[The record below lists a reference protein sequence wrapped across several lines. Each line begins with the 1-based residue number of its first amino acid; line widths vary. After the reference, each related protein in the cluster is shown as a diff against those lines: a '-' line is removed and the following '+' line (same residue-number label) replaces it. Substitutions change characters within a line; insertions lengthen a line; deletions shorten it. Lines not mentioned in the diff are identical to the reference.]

1 MIFNNEQIQ
10 EILSLVDFR
19 FADLVWK
26 IFGPSHLTSQD
37 KENLKKHGIDP
48 GSLVKKIPPYWA
60 NWMFGLLSGKLS
72 DYQTKQISYKD
83 LLDYLARRQYE
94 TPSKREIEE
103 YEMACNR
110 TYGYLKGLGDKMK
123 KDISSYISDSE
134 LRMRMEQERTIKE
147 GVKRGIVERDTT
159 KLIAAKI
166 SNQLNDWSRDWNRIV
181 ETEYQGVFNMGR
193 VQSYMREG
201 DGPNTL
207 IYFDVYPA
215 ACFPTNDT
223 EFLTDE
229 GFKLLKDIRGDEK
242 VASFNIETN
251 TLEYTEIESKI
262 QYWYEGEMN
271 EYKHHSLD
279 MICTPNHKQLIGID
293 YHPKEGVY
301 TKNQLIDSSEVPSL
315 TKRAYMY
322 YTVDNWTGSE
332 SEEIEIAG
340 KIFNTNSFVRM
351 MGWYLSEGSLILRK
365 KDKNGHYNSTQ
376 LCISQSKNKNFS
388 EIEDCLSKTFQ
399 TNVYY
404 SAYKEFGGRFTI
416 LLDKSY
422 DSFVQWLK
430 SLGDRAYTKTI
441 PKEIK
446 LLSKKYLFEFL
457 LSYWK
462 GDGFGGGETFM
473 DGNRHIVTSS
483 KQMADDLSEIILKC
497 GYRPSL
503 KIVDKRGVTTFSKKR
518 NRSFTTR
525 RLIYKVSIL
534 VGKHF
539 NSIHKHFSVIDNWK
553 GEVGC
558 LQLKKNST
566 LYIRRNGQSIWS
578 GNCRHC
584 IRLYLTAGI
593 GSEPKLFTAE
603 ELIGNGTNIGR
614 RVADWKP
621 TIITAVHPFCYDDKV
636 EVLTNKGWKFFK
648 DLDKTELFLSINPE
662 TGEGEYVPAVAWI
675 NQYYEGD
682 MVYRKSKCFD
692 LANTPNHVHVGRK
705 HGQKHISLVNESDIK
720 DNFSFLSH
728 IPSWKG
734 IDTPFIVIDNK
745 KYDTNLFCEF
755 LGYYLS
761 EGSFTEWG
769 DKNRTIP
776 RRRVNIS
783 QKKSE
788 AKEKIIK
795 CCRAL
800 FKNVIVTKERIE
812 FNLNKENDKDLIHI
826 IRSFGHAHE
835 KYVPDFIK
843 ELSPKYIKIFLDAF
857 LLGDGTVHR
866 GVLYDGY
873 QCKPQ
878 RIYSTSSVKLKDDLG
893 ELLLKVGKCPSFKNR
908 GKSIYHC
915 KKQKKDYLARYDQW
929 NVAELNSKY
938 RYGKVM
944 KKEIKPYK
952 GFIYD
957 VELEKNHTLVV
968 RRNDNVCVSGNCRCL
983 ARRYMKGD
991 VWDKETRSFKQP
1003 IDYKRKTAPG
1013 AKVKIIVGDKVFYT

>member
-201 DGPNTL
+201 DGSNTL

-215 ACFPTNDT
+215 A
-223 EFLTDE
+223 
-229 GFKLLKDIRGDEK
+229 
-242 VASFNIETN
+242 
-251 TLEYTEIESKI
+251 
-262 QYWYEGEMN
+262 
-271 EYKHHSLD
+271 
-279 MICTPNHKQLIGID
+279 
-293 YHPKEGVY
+293 
-301 TKNQLIDSSEVPSL
+301 
-315 TKRAYMY
+315 
-322 YTVDNWTGSE
+322 
-332 SEEIEIAG
+332 
-340 KIFNTNSFVRM
+340 
-351 MGWYLSEGSLILRK
+351 
-365 KDKNGHYNSTQ
+365 
-376 LCISQSKNKNFS
+376 
-388 EIEDCLSKTFQ
+388 
-399 TNVYY
+399 
-404 SAYKEFGGRFTI
+404 
-416 LLDKSY
+416 
-422 DSFVQWLK
+422 
-430 SLGDRAYTKTI
+430 
-441 PKEIK
+441 
-446 LLSKKYLFEFL
+446 
-457 LSYWK
+457 
-462 GDGFGGGETFM
+462 
-473 DGNRHIVTSS
+473 
-483 KQMADDLSEIILKC
+483 
-497 GYRPSL
+497 
-503 KIVDKRGVTTFSKKR
+503 
-518 NRSFTTR
+518 
-525 RLIYKVSIL
+525 
-534 VGKHF
+534 
-539 NSIHKHFSVIDNWK
+539 
-553 GEVGC
+553 
-558 LQLKKNST
+558 
-566 LYIRRNGQSIWS
+566 
-578 GNCRHC
+578 CRHC

-938 RYGKVM
+938 RYEKVM

-1013 AKVKIIVGDKVFYT
+1013 TKVKIIVGDKVFYT

>member
-215 ACFPTNDT
+215 A
-223 EFLTDE
+223 
-229 GFKLLKDIRGDEK
+229 
-242 VASFNIETN
+242 
-251 TLEYTEIESKI
+251 
-262 QYWYEGEMN
+262 
-271 EYKHHSLD
+271 
-279 MICTPNHKQLIGID
+279 
-293 YHPKEGVY
+293 
-301 TKNQLIDSSEVPSL
+301 
-315 TKRAYMY
+315 
-322 YTVDNWTGSE
+322 
-332 SEEIEIAG
+332 
-340 KIFNTNSFVRM
+340 
-351 MGWYLSEGSLILRK
+351 
-365 KDKNGHYNSTQ
+365 
-376 LCISQSKNKNFS
+376 
-388 EIEDCLSKTFQ
+388 
-399 TNVYY
+399 
-404 SAYKEFGGRFTI
+404 
-416 LLDKSY
+416 
-422 DSFVQWLK
+422 
-430 SLGDRAYTKTI
+430 
-441 PKEIK
+441 
-446 LLSKKYLFEFL
+446 
-457 LSYWK
+457 
-462 GDGFGGGETFM
+462 
-473 DGNRHIVTSS
+473 
-483 KQMADDLSEIILKC
+483 
-497 GYRPSL
+497 
-503 KIVDKRGVTTFSKKR
+503 
-518 NRSFTTR
+518 
-525 RLIYKVSIL
+525 
-534 VGKHF
+534 
-539 NSIHKHFSVIDNWK
+539 
-553 GEVGC
+553 
-558 LQLKKNST
+558 
-566 LYIRRNGQSIWS
+566 
-578 GNCRHC
+578 CRHC

-795 CCRAL
+795 CCGAL

>member
-215 ACFPTNDT
+215 AC
-223 EFLTDE
+223 
-229 GFKLLKDIRGDEK
+229 
-242 VASFNIETN
+242 
-251 TLEYTEIESKI
+251 
-262 QYWYEGEMN
+262 
-271 EYKHHSLD
+271 
-279 MICTPNHKQLIGID
+279 
-293 YHPKEGVY
+293 
-301 TKNQLIDSSEVPSL
+301 
-315 TKRAYMY
+315 
-322 YTVDNWTGSE
+322 
-332 SEEIEIAG
+332 
-340 KIFNTNSFVRM
+340 
-351 MGWYLSEGSLILRK
+351 
-365 KDKNGHYNSTQ
+365 
-376 LCISQSKNKNFS
+376 
-388 EIEDCLSKTFQ
+388 
-399 TNVYY
+399 
-404 SAYKEFGGRFTI
+404 
-416 LLDKSY
+416 
-422 DSFVQWLK
+422 
-430 SLGDRAYTKTI
+430 
-441 PKEIK
+441 
-446 LLSKKYLFEFL
+446 
-457 LSYWK
+457 
-462 GDGFGGGETFM
+462 
-473 DGNRHIVTSS
+473 
-483 KQMADDLSEIILKC
+483 
-497 GYRPSL
+497 
-503 KIVDKRGVTTFSKKR
+503 
-518 NRSFTTR
+518 
-525 RLIYKVSIL
+525 
-534 VGKHF
+534 
-539 NSIHKHFSVIDNWK
+539 
-553 GEVGC
+553 
-558 LQLKKNST
+558 
-566 LYIRRNGQSIWS
+566 
-578 GNCRHC
+578 RHC

-761 EGSFTEWG
+761 EGSFTEWS

-800 FKNVIVTKERIE
+800 FKNVIVTKKRIE

>member
-215 ACFPTNDT
+215 AC
-223 EFLTDE
+223 
-229 GFKLLKDIRGDEK
+229 
-242 VASFNIETN
+242 
-251 TLEYTEIESKI
+251 
-262 QYWYEGEMN
+262 
-271 EYKHHSLD
+271 
-279 MICTPNHKQLIGID
+279 
-293 YHPKEGVY
+293 
-301 TKNQLIDSSEVPSL
+301 
-315 TKRAYMY
+315 
-322 YTVDNWTGSE
+322 
-332 SEEIEIAG
+332 
-340 KIFNTNSFVRM
+340 
-351 MGWYLSEGSLILRK
+351 
-365 KDKNGHYNSTQ
+365 
-376 LCISQSKNKNFS
+376 
-388 EIEDCLSKTFQ
+388 
-399 TNVYY
+399 
-404 SAYKEFGGRFTI
+404 
-416 LLDKSY
+416 
-422 DSFVQWLK
+422 
-430 SLGDRAYTKTI
+430 
-441 PKEIK
+441 
-446 LLSKKYLFEFL
+446 
-457 LSYWK
+457 
-462 GDGFGGGETFM
+462 
-473 DGNRHIVTSS
+473 
-483 KQMADDLSEIILKC
+483 
-497 GYRPSL
+497 
-503 KIVDKRGVTTFSKKR
+503 
-518 NRSFTTR
+518 
-525 RLIYKVSIL
+525 
-534 VGKHF
+534 
-539 NSIHKHFSVIDNWK
+539 
-553 GEVGC
+553 
-558 LQLKKNST
+558 
-566 LYIRRNGQSIWS
+566 
-578 GNCRHC
+578 RHC

-776 RRRVNIS
+776 RKRVNIS

>member
-72 DYQTKQISYKD
+72 DYQAKQISYKD

-215 ACFPTNDT
+215 A
-223 EFLTDE
+223 
-229 GFKLLKDIRGDEK
+229 
-242 VASFNIETN
+242 
-251 TLEYTEIESKI
+251 
-262 QYWYEGEMN
+262 
-271 EYKHHSLD
+271 
-279 MICTPNHKQLIGID
+279 
-293 YHPKEGVY
+293 
-301 TKNQLIDSSEVPSL
+301 
-315 TKRAYMY
+315 
-322 YTVDNWTGSE
+322 
-332 SEEIEIAG
+332 
-340 KIFNTNSFVRM
+340 
-351 MGWYLSEGSLILRK
+351 
-365 KDKNGHYNSTQ
+365 
-376 LCISQSKNKNFS
+376 
-388 EIEDCLSKTFQ
+388 
-399 TNVYY
+399 
-404 SAYKEFGGRFTI
+404 
-416 LLDKSY
+416 
-422 DSFVQWLK
+422 
-430 SLGDRAYTKTI
+430 
-441 PKEIK
+441 
-446 LLSKKYLFEFL
+446 
-457 LSYWK
+457 
-462 GDGFGGGETFM
+462 
-473 DGNRHIVTSS
+473 
-483 KQMADDLSEIILKC
+483 
-497 GYRPSL
+497 
-503 KIVDKRGVTTFSKKR
+503 
-518 NRSFTTR
+518 
-525 RLIYKVSIL
+525 
-534 VGKHF
+534 
-539 NSIHKHFSVIDNWK
+539 
-553 GEVGC
+553 
-558 LQLKKNST
+558 
-566 LYIRRNGQSIWS
+566 
-578 GNCRHC
+578 CRHC

-720 DNFSFLSH
+720 DNFSFLSY

-795 CCRAL
+795 CCRVL
-800 FKNVIVTKERIE
+800 FKNVIATKERIE

-857 LLGDGTVHR
+857 LLGDDTVHR

-908 GKSIYHC
+908 GKSIYYC

-1013 AKVKIIVGDKVFYT
+1013 TKVKIIVGDKVFYT

>member
-215 ACFPTNDT
+215 AC
-223 EFLTDE
+223 
-229 GFKLLKDIRGDEK
+229 
-242 VASFNIETN
+242 
-251 TLEYTEIESKI
+251 
-262 QYWYEGEMN
+262 
-271 EYKHHSLD
+271 
-279 MICTPNHKQLIGID
+279 
-293 YHPKEGVY
+293 
-301 TKNQLIDSSEVPSL
+301 
-315 TKRAYMY
+315 
-322 YTVDNWTGSE
+322 
-332 SEEIEIAG
+332 
-340 KIFNTNSFVRM
+340 
-351 MGWYLSEGSLILRK
+351 
-365 KDKNGHYNSTQ
+365 
-376 LCISQSKNKNFS
+376 
-388 EIEDCLSKTFQ
+388 
-399 TNVYY
+399 
-404 SAYKEFGGRFTI
+404 
-416 LLDKSY
+416 
-422 DSFVQWLK
+422 
-430 SLGDRAYTKTI
+430 
-441 PKEIK
+441 
-446 LLSKKYLFEFL
+446 
-457 LSYWK
+457 
-462 GDGFGGGETFM
+462 
-473 DGNRHIVTSS
+473 
-483 KQMADDLSEIILKC
+483 
-497 GYRPSL
+497 
-503 KIVDKRGVTTFSKKR
+503 
-518 NRSFTTR
+518 
-525 RLIYKVSIL
+525 
-534 VGKHF
+534 
-539 NSIHKHFSVIDNWK
+539 
-553 GEVGC
+553 
-558 LQLKKNST
+558 
-566 LYIRRNGQSIWS
+566 
-578 GNCRHC
+578 RHC

-682 MVYRKSKCFD
+682 MVYRKSKYFD

-1013 AKVKIIVGDKVFYT
+1013 TKVKIIVGDKVFYT

>member
-72 DYQTKQISYKD
+72 DYQAKQISYKD

-147 GVKRGIVERDTT
+147 GVKRGIIERDTT

-215 ACFPTNDT
+215 A
-223 EFLTDE
+223 
-229 GFKLLKDIRGDEK
+229 
-242 VASFNIETN
+242 
-251 TLEYTEIESKI
+251 
-262 QYWYEGEMN
+262 
-271 EYKHHSLD
+271 
-279 MICTPNHKQLIGID
+279 
-293 YHPKEGVY
+293 
-301 TKNQLIDSSEVPSL
+301 
-315 TKRAYMY
+315 
-322 YTVDNWTGSE
+322 
-332 SEEIEIAG
+332 
-340 KIFNTNSFVRM
+340 
-351 MGWYLSEGSLILRK
+351 
-365 KDKNGHYNSTQ
+365 
-376 LCISQSKNKNFS
+376 
-388 EIEDCLSKTFQ
+388 
-399 TNVYY
+399 
-404 SAYKEFGGRFTI
+404 
-416 LLDKSY
+416 
-422 DSFVQWLK
+422 
-430 SLGDRAYTKTI
+430 
-441 PKEIK
+441 
-446 LLSKKYLFEFL
+446 
-457 LSYWK
+457 
-462 GDGFGGGETFM
+462 
-473 DGNRHIVTSS
+473 
-483 KQMADDLSEIILKC
+483 
-497 GYRPSL
+497 
-503 KIVDKRGVTTFSKKR
+503 
-518 NRSFTTR
+518 
-525 RLIYKVSIL
+525 
-534 VGKHF
+534 
-539 NSIHKHFSVIDNWK
+539 
-553 GEVGC
+553 
-558 LQLKKNST
+558 
-566 LYIRRNGQSIWS
+566 
-578 GNCRHC
+578 CRHC

-800 FKNVIVTKERIE
+800 FKNVIVIKERIE

>member
-147 GVKRGIVERDTT
+147 GVKRGIIERDTT

-215 ACFPTNDT
+215 A
-223 EFLTDE
+223 
-229 GFKLLKDIRGDEK
+229 
-242 VASFNIETN
+242 
-251 TLEYTEIESKI
+251 
-262 QYWYEGEMN
+262 
-271 EYKHHSLD
+271 
-279 MICTPNHKQLIGID
+279 
-293 YHPKEGVY
+293 
-301 TKNQLIDSSEVPSL
+301 
-315 TKRAYMY
+315 
-322 YTVDNWTGSE
+322 
-332 SEEIEIAG
+332 
-340 KIFNTNSFVRM
+340 
-351 MGWYLSEGSLILRK
+351 
-365 KDKNGHYNSTQ
+365 
-376 LCISQSKNKNFS
+376 
-388 EIEDCLSKTFQ
+388 
-399 TNVYY
+399 
-404 SAYKEFGGRFTI
+404 
-416 LLDKSY
+416 
-422 DSFVQWLK
+422 
-430 SLGDRAYTKTI
+430 
-441 PKEIK
+441 
-446 LLSKKYLFEFL
+446 
-457 LSYWK
+457 
-462 GDGFGGGETFM
+462 
-473 DGNRHIVTSS
+473 
-483 KQMADDLSEIILKC
+483 
-497 GYRPSL
+497 
-503 KIVDKRGVTTFSKKR
+503 
-518 NRSFTTR
+518 
-525 RLIYKVSIL
+525 
-534 VGKHF
+534 
-539 NSIHKHFSVIDNWK
+539 
-553 GEVGC
+553 
-558 LQLKKNST
+558 
-566 LYIRRNGQSIWS
+566 
-578 GNCRHC
+578 CRHC

-720 DNFSFLSH
+720 DNFSFLSY

>member
-134 LRMRMEQERTIKE
+134 LRMRIEQERTIKE
-147 GVKRGIVERDTT
+147 GVKRGIIERDTT

-215 ACFPTNDT
+215 A
-223 EFLTDE
+223 
-229 GFKLLKDIRGDEK
+229 
-242 VASFNIETN
+242 
-251 TLEYTEIESKI
+251 
-262 QYWYEGEMN
+262 
-271 EYKHHSLD
+271 
-279 MICTPNHKQLIGID
+279 
-293 YHPKEGVY
+293 
-301 TKNQLIDSSEVPSL
+301 
-315 TKRAYMY
+315 
-322 YTVDNWTGSE
+322 
-332 SEEIEIAG
+332 
-340 KIFNTNSFVRM
+340 
-351 MGWYLSEGSLILRK
+351 
-365 KDKNGHYNSTQ
+365 
-376 LCISQSKNKNFS
+376 
-388 EIEDCLSKTFQ
+388 
-399 TNVYY
+399 
-404 SAYKEFGGRFTI
+404 
-416 LLDKSY
+416 
-422 DSFVQWLK
+422 
-430 SLGDRAYTKTI
+430 
-441 PKEIK
+441 
-446 LLSKKYLFEFL
+446 
-457 LSYWK
+457 
-462 GDGFGGGETFM
+462 
-473 DGNRHIVTSS
+473 
-483 KQMADDLSEIILKC
+483 
-497 GYRPSL
+497 
-503 KIVDKRGVTTFSKKR
+503 
-518 NRSFTTR
+518 
-525 RLIYKVSIL
+525 
-534 VGKHF
+534 
-539 NSIHKHFSVIDNWK
+539 
-553 GEVGC
+553 
-558 LQLKKNST
+558 
-566 LYIRRNGQSIWS
+566 
-578 GNCRHC
+578 CRHC

-1013 AKVKIIVGDKVFYT
+1013 TKVKIIVGDKVFYT

>member
-215 ACFPTNDT
+215 A
-223 EFLTDE
+223 
-229 GFKLLKDIRGDEK
+229 
-242 VASFNIETN
+242 
-251 TLEYTEIESKI
+251 
-262 QYWYEGEMN
+262 
-271 EYKHHSLD
+271 
-279 MICTPNHKQLIGID
+279 
-293 YHPKEGVY
+293 
-301 TKNQLIDSSEVPSL
+301 
-315 TKRAYMY
+315 
-322 YTVDNWTGSE
+322 
-332 SEEIEIAG
+332 
-340 KIFNTNSFVRM
+340 
-351 MGWYLSEGSLILRK
+351 
-365 KDKNGHYNSTQ
+365 
-376 LCISQSKNKNFS
+376 
-388 EIEDCLSKTFQ
+388 
-399 TNVYY
+399 
-404 SAYKEFGGRFTI
+404 
-416 LLDKSY
+416 
-422 DSFVQWLK
+422 
-430 SLGDRAYTKTI
+430 
-441 PKEIK
+441 
-446 LLSKKYLFEFL
+446 
-457 LSYWK
+457 
-462 GDGFGGGETFM
+462 
-473 DGNRHIVTSS
+473 
-483 KQMADDLSEIILKC
+483 
-497 GYRPSL
+497 
-503 KIVDKRGVTTFSKKR
+503 
-518 NRSFTTR
+518 
-525 RLIYKVSIL
+525 
-534 VGKHF
+534 
-539 NSIHKHFSVIDNWK
+539 
-553 GEVGC
+553 
-558 LQLKKNST
+558 
-566 LYIRRNGQSIWS
+566 
-578 GNCRHC
+578 CRHC

-857 LLGDGTVHR
+857 LLSDSTVHR

>member
-215 ACFPTNDT
+215 AC
-223 EFLTDE
+223 
-229 GFKLLKDIRGDEK
+229 
-242 VASFNIETN
+242 
-251 TLEYTEIESKI
+251 
-262 QYWYEGEMN
+262 
-271 EYKHHSLD
+271 
-279 MICTPNHKQLIGID
+279 
-293 YHPKEGVY
+293 
-301 TKNQLIDSSEVPSL
+301 
-315 TKRAYMY
+315 
-322 YTVDNWTGSE
+322 
-332 SEEIEIAG
+332 
-340 KIFNTNSFVRM
+340 
-351 MGWYLSEGSLILRK
+351 
-365 KDKNGHYNSTQ
+365 
-376 LCISQSKNKNFS
+376 
-388 EIEDCLSKTFQ
+388 
-399 TNVYY
+399 
-404 SAYKEFGGRFTI
+404 
-416 LLDKSY
+416 
-422 DSFVQWLK
+422 
-430 SLGDRAYTKTI
+430 
-441 PKEIK
+441 
-446 LLSKKYLFEFL
+446 
-457 LSYWK
+457 
-462 GDGFGGGETFM
+462 
-473 DGNRHIVTSS
+473 
-483 KQMADDLSEIILKC
+483 
-497 GYRPSL
+497 
-503 KIVDKRGVTTFSKKR
+503 
-518 NRSFTTR
+518 
-525 RLIYKVSIL
+525 
-534 VGKHF
+534 
-539 NSIHKHFSVIDNWK
+539 
-553 GEVGC
+553 
-558 LQLKKNST
+558 
-566 LYIRRNGQSIWS
+566 
-578 GNCRHC
+578 RHC

-783 QKKSE
+783 PKKSE

>member
-207 IYFDVYPA
+207 IYFDV
-215 ACFPTNDT
+215 F
-223 EFLTDE
+223 
-229 GFKLLKDIRGDEK
+229 
-242 VASFNIETN
+242 S
-251 TLEYTEIESKI
+251 
-262 QYWYEGEMN
+262 
-271 EYKHHSLD
+271 
-279 MICTPNHKQLIGID
+279 
-293 YHPKEGVY
+293 
-301 TKNQLIDSSEVPSL
+301 
-315 TKRAYMY
+315 
-322 YTVDNWTGSE
+322 GS
-332 SEEIEIAG
+332 
-340 KIFNTNSFVRM
+340 
-351 MGWYLSEGSLILRK
+351 
-365 KDKNGHYNSTQ
+365 
-376 LCISQSKNKNFS
+376 
-388 EIEDCLSKTFQ
+388 
-399 TNVYY
+399 
-404 SAYKEFGGRFTI
+404 
-416 LLDKSY
+416 
-422 DSFVQWLK
+422 
-430 SLGDRAYTKTI
+430 
-441 PKEIK
+441 
-446 LLSKKYLFEFL
+446 
-457 LSYWK
+457 
-462 GDGFGGGETFM
+462 
-473 DGNRHIVTSS
+473 
-483 KQMADDLSEIILKC
+483 
-497 GYRPSL
+497 
-503 KIVDKRGVTTFSKKR
+503 
-518 NRSFTTR
+518 
-525 RLIYKVSIL
+525 
-534 VGKHF
+534 
-539 NSIHKHFSVIDNWK
+539 
-553 GEVGC
+553 
-558 LQLKKNST
+558 
-566 LYIRRNGQSIWS
+566 
-578 GNCRHC
+578 CRHC

-662 TGEGEYVPAVAWI
+662 TGEGEYIPAVAWI

-857 LLGDGTVHR
+857 LLGDSTVHR

-915 KKQKKDYLARYDQW
+915 KKQKKDYLIRYDQW

>member
-215 ACFPTNDT
+215 A
-223 EFLTDE
+223 
-229 GFKLLKDIRGDEK
+229 
-242 VASFNIETN
+242 
-251 TLEYTEIESKI
+251 
-262 QYWYEGEMN
+262 
-271 EYKHHSLD
+271 
-279 MICTPNHKQLIGID
+279 
-293 YHPKEGVY
+293 
-301 TKNQLIDSSEVPSL
+301 
-315 TKRAYMY
+315 
-322 YTVDNWTGSE
+322 
-332 SEEIEIAG
+332 
-340 KIFNTNSFVRM
+340 
-351 MGWYLSEGSLILRK
+351 
-365 KDKNGHYNSTQ
+365 
-376 LCISQSKNKNFS
+376 
-388 EIEDCLSKTFQ
+388 
-399 TNVYY
+399 
-404 SAYKEFGGRFTI
+404 
-416 LLDKSY
+416 
-422 DSFVQWLK
+422 
-430 SLGDRAYTKTI
+430 
-441 PKEIK
+441 
-446 LLSKKYLFEFL
+446 
-457 LSYWK
+457 
-462 GDGFGGGETFM
+462 
-473 DGNRHIVTSS
+473 
-483 KQMADDLSEIILKC
+483 
-497 GYRPSL
+497 
-503 KIVDKRGVTTFSKKR
+503 
-518 NRSFTTR
+518 
-525 RLIYKVSIL
+525 
-534 VGKHF
+534 
-539 NSIHKHFSVIDNWK
+539 
-553 GEVGC
+553 
-558 LQLKKNST
+558 
-566 LYIRRNGQSIWS
+566 
-578 GNCRHC
+578 CRHC

>member
-215 ACFPTNDT
+215 AC
-223 EFLTDE
+223 
-229 GFKLLKDIRGDEK
+229 
-242 VASFNIETN
+242 
-251 TLEYTEIESKI
+251 
-262 QYWYEGEMN
+262 
-271 EYKHHSLD
+271 
-279 MICTPNHKQLIGID
+279 
-293 YHPKEGVY
+293 
-301 TKNQLIDSSEVPSL
+301 
-315 TKRAYMY
+315 
-322 YTVDNWTGSE
+322 
-332 SEEIEIAG
+332 
-340 KIFNTNSFVRM
+340 
-351 MGWYLSEGSLILRK
+351 
-365 KDKNGHYNSTQ
+365 
-376 LCISQSKNKNFS
+376 
-388 EIEDCLSKTFQ
+388 
-399 TNVYY
+399 
-404 SAYKEFGGRFTI
+404 
-416 LLDKSY
+416 
-422 DSFVQWLK
+422 
-430 SLGDRAYTKTI
+430 
-441 PKEIK
+441 
-446 LLSKKYLFEFL
+446 
-457 LSYWK
+457 
-462 GDGFGGGETFM
+462 
-473 DGNRHIVTSS
+473 
-483 KQMADDLSEIILKC
+483 
-497 GYRPSL
+497 
-503 KIVDKRGVTTFSKKR
+503 
-518 NRSFTTR
+518 
-525 RLIYKVSIL
+525 
-534 VGKHF
+534 
-539 NSIHKHFSVIDNWK
+539 
-553 GEVGC
+553 
-558 LQLKKNST
+558 
-566 LYIRRNGQSIWS
+566 
-578 GNCRHC
+578 RHC

-783 QKKSE
+783 QKKDG

>member
-201 DGPNTL
+201 DGSNTL

-215 ACFPTNDT
+215 A
-223 EFLTDE
+223 
-229 GFKLLKDIRGDEK
+229 
-242 VASFNIETN
+242 
-251 TLEYTEIESKI
+251 
-262 QYWYEGEMN
+262 
-271 EYKHHSLD
+271 
-279 MICTPNHKQLIGID
+279 
-293 YHPKEGVY
+293 
-301 TKNQLIDSSEVPSL
+301 
-315 TKRAYMY
+315 
-322 YTVDNWTGSE
+322 
-332 SEEIEIAG
+332 
-340 KIFNTNSFVRM
+340 
-351 MGWYLSEGSLILRK
+351 
-365 KDKNGHYNSTQ
+365 
-376 LCISQSKNKNFS
+376 
-388 EIEDCLSKTFQ
+388 
-399 TNVYY
+399 
-404 SAYKEFGGRFTI
+404 
-416 LLDKSY
+416 
-422 DSFVQWLK
+422 
-430 SLGDRAYTKTI
+430 
-441 PKEIK
+441 
-446 LLSKKYLFEFL
+446 
-457 LSYWK
+457 
-462 GDGFGGGETFM
+462 
-473 DGNRHIVTSS
+473 
-483 KQMADDLSEIILKC
+483 
-497 GYRPSL
+497 
-503 KIVDKRGVTTFSKKR
+503 
-518 NRSFTTR
+518 
-525 RLIYKVSIL
+525 
-534 VGKHF
+534 
-539 NSIHKHFSVIDNWK
+539 
-553 GEVGC
+553 
-558 LQLKKNST
+558 
-566 LYIRRNGQSIWS
+566 
-578 GNCRHC
+578 CRHC

-720 DNFSFLSH
+720 DNFSFLSY

-938 RYGKVM
+938 RYEKVM

>member
-72 DYQTKQISYKD
+72 DYQAKQISYKD

-215 ACFPTNDT
+215 A
-223 EFLTDE
+223 
-229 GFKLLKDIRGDEK
+229 
-242 VASFNIETN
+242 
-251 TLEYTEIESKI
+251 
-262 QYWYEGEMN
+262 
-271 EYKHHSLD
+271 
-279 MICTPNHKQLIGID
+279 
-293 YHPKEGVY
+293 
-301 TKNQLIDSSEVPSL
+301 
-315 TKRAYMY
+315 
-322 YTVDNWTGSE
+322 
-332 SEEIEIAG
+332 
-340 KIFNTNSFVRM
+340 
-351 MGWYLSEGSLILRK
+351 
-365 KDKNGHYNSTQ
+365 
-376 LCISQSKNKNFS
+376 
-388 EIEDCLSKTFQ
+388 
-399 TNVYY
+399 
-404 SAYKEFGGRFTI
+404 
-416 LLDKSY
+416 
-422 DSFVQWLK
+422 
-430 SLGDRAYTKTI
+430 
-441 PKEIK
+441 
-446 LLSKKYLFEFL
+446 
-457 LSYWK
+457 
-462 GDGFGGGETFM
+462 
-473 DGNRHIVTSS
+473 
-483 KQMADDLSEIILKC
+483 
-497 GYRPSL
+497 
-503 KIVDKRGVTTFSKKR
+503 
-518 NRSFTTR
+518 
-525 RLIYKVSIL
+525 
-534 VGKHF
+534 
-539 NSIHKHFSVIDNWK
+539 
-553 GEVGC
+553 
-558 LQLKKNST
+558 
-566 LYIRRNGQSIWS
+566 
-578 GNCRHC
+578 CRHC

-915 KKQKKDYLARYDQW
+915 KKQKKNYLARYDQW

>member
-72 DYQTKQISYKD
+72 DYQAKQISYKD

-215 ACFPTNDT
+215 A
-223 EFLTDE
+223 
-229 GFKLLKDIRGDEK
+229 
-242 VASFNIETN
+242 
-251 TLEYTEIESKI
+251 
-262 QYWYEGEMN
+262 
-271 EYKHHSLD
+271 
-279 MICTPNHKQLIGID
+279 
-293 YHPKEGVY
+293 
-301 TKNQLIDSSEVPSL
+301 
-315 TKRAYMY
+315 
-322 YTVDNWTGSE
+322 
-332 SEEIEIAG
+332 
-340 KIFNTNSFVRM
+340 
-351 MGWYLSEGSLILRK
+351 
-365 KDKNGHYNSTQ
+365 
-376 LCISQSKNKNFS
+376 
-388 EIEDCLSKTFQ
+388 
-399 TNVYY
+399 
-404 SAYKEFGGRFTI
+404 
-416 LLDKSY
+416 
-422 DSFVQWLK
+422 
-430 SLGDRAYTKTI
+430 
-441 PKEIK
+441 
-446 LLSKKYLFEFL
+446 
-457 LSYWK
+457 
-462 GDGFGGGETFM
+462 
-473 DGNRHIVTSS
+473 
-483 KQMADDLSEIILKC
+483 
-497 GYRPSL
+497 
-503 KIVDKRGVTTFSKKR
+503 
-518 NRSFTTR
+518 
-525 RLIYKVSIL
+525 
-534 VGKHF
+534 
-539 NSIHKHFSVIDNWK
+539 
-553 GEVGC
+553 
-558 LQLKKNST
+558 
-566 LYIRRNGQSIWS
+566 
-578 GNCRHC
+578 CRHC

-957 VELEKNHTLVV
+957 VELEKNHTLVI

>member
-134 LRMRMEQERTIKE
+134 LRMRMEQERIIKE

-215 ACFPTNDT
+215 A
-223 EFLTDE
+223 
-229 GFKLLKDIRGDEK
+229 
-242 VASFNIETN
+242 
-251 TLEYTEIESKI
+251 
-262 QYWYEGEMN
+262 
-271 EYKHHSLD
+271 
-279 MICTPNHKQLIGID
+279 
-293 YHPKEGVY
+293 
-301 TKNQLIDSSEVPSL
+301 
-315 TKRAYMY
+315 
-322 YTVDNWTGSE
+322 
-332 SEEIEIAG
+332 
-340 KIFNTNSFVRM
+340 
-351 MGWYLSEGSLILRK
+351 
-365 KDKNGHYNSTQ
+365 
-376 LCISQSKNKNFS
+376 
-388 EIEDCLSKTFQ
+388 
-399 TNVYY
+399 
-404 SAYKEFGGRFTI
+404 
-416 LLDKSY
+416 
-422 DSFVQWLK
+422 
-430 SLGDRAYTKTI
+430 
-441 PKEIK
+441 
-446 LLSKKYLFEFL
+446 
-457 LSYWK
+457 
-462 GDGFGGGETFM
+462 
-473 DGNRHIVTSS
+473 
-483 KQMADDLSEIILKC
+483 
-497 GYRPSL
+497 
-503 KIVDKRGVTTFSKKR
+503 
-518 NRSFTTR
+518 
-525 RLIYKVSIL
+525 
-534 VGKHF
+534 
-539 NSIHKHFSVIDNWK
+539 
-553 GEVGC
+553 
-558 LQLKKNST
+558 
-566 LYIRRNGQSIWS
+566 
-578 GNCRHC
+578 CRHC

-908 GKSIYHC
+908 GKSIHHC

>member
-215 ACFPTNDT
+215 A
-223 EFLTDE
+223 
-229 GFKLLKDIRGDEK
+229 
-242 VASFNIETN
+242 
-251 TLEYTEIESKI
+251 
-262 QYWYEGEMN
+262 
-271 EYKHHSLD
+271 
-279 MICTPNHKQLIGID
+279 
-293 YHPKEGVY
+293 
-301 TKNQLIDSSEVPSL
+301 
-315 TKRAYMY
+315 
-322 YTVDNWTGSE
+322 
-332 SEEIEIAG
+332 
-340 KIFNTNSFVRM
+340 
-351 MGWYLSEGSLILRK
+351 
-365 KDKNGHYNSTQ
+365 
-376 LCISQSKNKNFS
+376 
-388 EIEDCLSKTFQ
+388 
-399 TNVYY
+399 
-404 SAYKEFGGRFTI
+404 
-416 LLDKSY
+416 
-422 DSFVQWLK
+422 
-430 SLGDRAYTKTI
+430 
-441 PKEIK
+441 
-446 LLSKKYLFEFL
+446 
-457 LSYWK
+457 
-462 GDGFGGGETFM
+462 
-473 DGNRHIVTSS
+473 
-483 KQMADDLSEIILKC
+483 
-497 GYRPSL
+497 
-503 KIVDKRGVTTFSKKR
+503 
-518 NRSFTTR
+518 
-525 RLIYKVSIL
+525 
-534 VGKHF
+534 
-539 NSIHKHFSVIDNWK
+539 
-553 GEVGC
+553 
-558 LQLKKNST
+558 
-566 LYIRRNGQSIWS
+566 
-578 GNCRHC
+578 CRHC

-857 LLGDGTVHR
+857 LLGDSTVHR

-1013 AKVKIIVGDKVFYT
+1013 TKVKIIVGDKVFYT

>member
-72 DYQTKQISYKD
+72 DYQAKQISYKD

-201 DGPNTL
+201 DGSNTL
-207 IYFDVYPA
+207 IYFDV
-215 ACFPTNDT
+215 F
-223 EFLTDE
+223 
-229 GFKLLKDIRGDEK
+229 
-242 VASFNIETN
+242 S
-251 TLEYTEIESKI
+251 
-262 QYWYEGEMN
+262 
-271 EYKHHSLD
+271 
-279 MICTPNHKQLIGID
+279 
-293 YHPKEGVY
+293 
-301 TKNQLIDSSEVPSL
+301 
-315 TKRAYMY
+315 
-322 YTVDNWTGSE
+322 GS
-332 SEEIEIAG
+332 
-340 KIFNTNSFVRM
+340 
-351 MGWYLSEGSLILRK
+351 
-365 KDKNGHYNSTQ
+365 
-376 LCISQSKNKNFS
+376 
-388 EIEDCLSKTFQ
+388 
-399 TNVYY
+399 
-404 SAYKEFGGRFTI
+404 
-416 LLDKSY
+416 
-422 DSFVQWLK
+422 
-430 SLGDRAYTKTI
+430 
-441 PKEIK
+441 
-446 LLSKKYLFEFL
+446 
-457 LSYWK
+457 
-462 GDGFGGGETFM
+462 
-473 DGNRHIVTSS
+473 
-483 KQMADDLSEIILKC
+483 
-497 GYRPSL
+497 
-503 KIVDKRGVTTFSKKR
+503 
-518 NRSFTTR
+518 
-525 RLIYKVSIL
+525 
-534 VGKHF
+534 
-539 NSIHKHFSVIDNWK
+539 
-553 GEVGC
+553 
-558 LQLKKNST
+558 
-566 LYIRRNGQSIWS
+566 
-578 GNCRHC
+578 CRHC

-915 KKQKKDYLARYDQW
+915 KKQKKDYLTRYDQW

-991 VWDKETRSFKQP
+991 VWDKQTRSFKQP

-1013 AKVKIIVGDKVFYT
+1013 TKVKIIVGDKVFYT

>member
-201 DGPNTL
+201 DGSNTL

-215 ACFPTNDT
+215 A
-223 EFLTDE
+223 
-229 GFKLLKDIRGDEK
+229 
-242 VASFNIETN
+242 
-251 TLEYTEIESKI
+251 
-262 QYWYEGEMN
+262 
-271 EYKHHSLD
+271 
-279 MICTPNHKQLIGID
+279 
-293 YHPKEGVY
+293 
-301 TKNQLIDSSEVPSL
+301 
-315 TKRAYMY
+315 
-322 YTVDNWTGSE
+322 
-332 SEEIEIAG
+332 
-340 KIFNTNSFVRM
+340 
-351 MGWYLSEGSLILRK
+351 
-365 KDKNGHYNSTQ
+365 
-376 LCISQSKNKNFS
+376 
-388 EIEDCLSKTFQ
+388 
-399 TNVYY
+399 
-404 SAYKEFGGRFTI
+404 
-416 LLDKSY
+416 
-422 DSFVQWLK
+422 
-430 SLGDRAYTKTI
+430 
-441 PKEIK
+441 
-446 LLSKKYLFEFL
+446 
-457 LSYWK
+457 
-462 GDGFGGGETFM
+462 
-473 DGNRHIVTSS
+473 
-483 KQMADDLSEIILKC
+483 
-497 GYRPSL
+497 
-503 KIVDKRGVTTFSKKR
+503 
-518 NRSFTTR
+518 
-525 RLIYKVSIL
+525 
-534 VGKHF
+534 
-539 NSIHKHFSVIDNWK
+539 
-553 GEVGC
+553 
-558 LQLKKNST
+558 
-566 LYIRRNGQSIWS
+566 
-578 GNCRHC
+578 CRHC

-761 EGSFTEWG
+761 EGPFTEWG

>member
-1 MIFNNEQIQ
+1 MLFNNEQIQ

-19 FADLVWK
+19 FADLIWK

-215 ACFPTNDT
+215 A
-223 EFLTDE
+223 
-229 GFKLLKDIRGDEK
+229 
-242 VASFNIETN
+242 
-251 TLEYTEIESKI
+251 
-262 QYWYEGEMN
+262 
-271 EYKHHSLD
+271 
-279 MICTPNHKQLIGID
+279 
-293 YHPKEGVY
+293 
-301 TKNQLIDSSEVPSL
+301 
-315 TKRAYMY
+315 
-322 YTVDNWTGSE
+322 
-332 SEEIEIAG
+332 
-340 KIFNTNSFVRM
+340 
-351 MGWYLSEGSLILRK
+351 
-365 KDKNGHYNSTQ
+365 
-376 LCISQSKNKNFS
+376 
-388 EIEDCLSKTFQ
+388 
-399 TNVYY
+399 
-404 SAYKEFGGRFTI
+404 
-416 LLDKSY
+416 
-422 DSFVQWLK
+422 
-430 SLGDRAYTKTI
+430 
-441 PKEIK
+441 
-446 LLSKKYLFEFL
+446 
-457 LSYWK
+457 
-462 GDGFGGGETFM
+462 
-473 DGNRHIVTSS
+473 
-483 KQMADDLSEIILKC
+483 
-497 GYRPSL
+497 
-503 KIVDKRGVTTFSKKR
+503 
-518 NRSFTTR
+518 
-525 RLIYKVSIL
+525 
-534 VGKHF
+534 
-539 NSIHKHFSVIDNWK
+539 
-553 GEVGC
+553 
-558 LQLKKNST
+558 
-566 LYIRRNGQSIWS
+566 
-578 GNCRHC
+578 CRHC

>member
-207 IYFDVYPA
+207 IYFDV
-215 ACFPTNDT
+215 F
-223 EFLTDE
+223 
-229 GFKLLKDIRGDEK
+229 
-242 VASFNIETN
+242 S
-251 TLEYTEIESKI
+251 
-262 QYWYEGEMN
+262 
-271 EYKHHSLD
+271 
-279 MICTPNHKQLIGID
+279 
-293 YHPKEGVY
+293 
-301 TKNQLIDSSEVPSL
+301 
-315 TKRAYMY
+315 
-322 YTVDNWTGSE
+322 GS
-332 SEEIEIAG
+332 
-340 KIFNTNSFVRM
+340 
-351 MGWYLSEGSLILRK
+351 
-365 KDKNGHYNSTQ
+365 
-376 LCISQSKNKNFS
+376 
-388 EIEDCLSKTFQ
+388 
-399 TNVYY
+399 
-404 SAYKEFGGRFTI
+404 
-416 LLDKSY
+416 
-422 DSFVQWLK
+422 
-430 SLGDRAYTKTI
+430 
-441 PKEIK
+441 
-446 LLSKKYLFEFL
+446 
-457 LSYWK
+457 
-462 GDGFGGGETFM
+462 
-473 DGNRHIVTSS
+473 
-483 KQMADDLSEIILKC
+483 
-497 GYRPSL
+497 
-503 KIVDKRGVTTFSKKR
+503 
-518 NRSFTTR
+518 
-525 RLIYKVSIL
+525 
-534 VGKHF
+534 
-539 NSIHKHFSVIDNWK
+539 
-553 GEVGC
+553 
-558 LQLKKNST
+558 
-566 LYIRRNGQSIWS
+566 
-578 GNCRHC
+578 CRHC

-857 LLGDGTVHR
+857 LLGDGAVHR

>member
-201 DGPNTL
+201 DGSNTL

-215 ACFPTNDT
+215 A
-223 EFLTDE
+223 
-229 GFKLLKDIRGDEK
+229 
-242 VASFNIETN
+242 
-251 TLEYTEIESKI
+251 
-262 QYWYEGEMN
+262 
-271 EYKHHSLD
+271 
-279 MICTPNHKQLIGID
+279 
-293 YHPKEGVY
+293 
-301 TKNQLIDSSEVPSL
+301 
-315 TKRAYMY
+315 
-322 YTVDNWTGSE
+322 
-332 SEEIEIAG
+332 
-340 KIFNTNSFVRM
+340 
-351 MGWYLSEGSLILRK
+351 
-365 KDKNGHYNSTQ
+365 
-376 LCISQSKNKNFS
+376 
-388 EIEDCLSKTFQ
+388 
-399 TNVYY
+399 
-404 SAYKEFGGRFTI
+404 
-416 LLDKSY
+416 
-422 DSFVQWLK
+422 
-430 SLGDRAYTKTI
+430 
-441 PKEIK
+441 
-446 LLSKKYLFEFL
+446 
-457 LSYWK
+457 
-462 GDGFGGGETFM
+462 
-473 DGNRHIVTSS
+473 
-483 KQMADDLSEIILKC
+483 
-497 GYRPSL
+497 
-503 KIVDKRGVTTFSKKR
+503 
-518 NRSFTTR
+518 
-525 RLIYKVSIL
+525 
-534 VGKHF
+534 
-539 NSIHKHFSVIDNWK
+539 
-553 GEVGC
+553 
-558 LQLKKNST
+558 
-566 LYIRRNGQSIWS
+566 
-578 GNCRHC
+578 CRHC

-783 QKKSE
+783 PKKSE

-1003 IDYKRKTAPG
+1003 IDYKRKTALG

>member
-72 DYQTKQISYKD
+72 DYQAKQISYKD

-215 ACFPTNDT
+215 AC
-223 EFLTDE
+223 
-229 GFKLLKDIRGDEK
+229 
-242 VASFNIETN
+242 
-251 TLEYTEIESKI
+251 
-262 QYWYEGEMN
+262 
-271 EYKHHSLD
+271 
-279 MICTPNHKQLIGID
+279 
-293 YHPKEGVY
+293 
-301 TKNQLIDSSEVPSL
+301 
-315 TKRAYMY
+315 
-322 YTVDNWTGSE
+322 
-332 SEEIEIAG
+332 
-340 KIFNTNSFVRM
+340 
-351 MGWYLSEGSLILRK
+351 
-365 KDKNGHYNSTQ
+365 
-376 LCISQSKNKNFS
+376 
-388 EIEDCLSKTFQ
+388 
-399 TNVYY
+399 
-404 SAYKEFGGRFTI
+404 
-416 LLDKSY
+416 
-422 DSFVQWLK
+422 
-430 SLGDRAYTKTI
+430 
-441 PKEIK
+441 
-446 LLSKKYLFEFL
+446 
-457 LSYWK
+457 
-462 GDGFGGGETFM
+462 
-473 DGNRHIVTSS
+473 
-483 KQMADDLSEIILKC
+483 
-497 GYRPSL
+497 
-503 KIVDKRGVTTFSKKR
+503 
-518 NRSFTTR
+518 
-525 RLIYKVSIL
+525 
-534 VGKHF
+534 
-539 NSIHKHFSVIDNWK
+539 
-553 GEVGC
+553 
-558 LQLKKNST
+558 
-566 LYIRRNGQSIWS
+566 
-578 GNCRHC
+578 RHC

-692 LANTPNHVHVGRK
+692 LANTLNHVHVGRK

-800 FKNVIVTKERIE
+800 FKNVIVTKEKIE

-938 RYGKVM
+938 RYEKVM

-983 ARRYMKGD
+983 ARRYMKSD

>member
-60 NWMFGLLSGKLS
+60 NWMFGLLSSKLS
-72 DYQTKQISYKD
+72 DYQAKQISYKD

-215 ACFPTNDT
+215 A
-223 EFLTDE
+223 
-229 GFKLLKDIRGDEK
+229 
-242 VASFNIETN
+242 
-251 TLEYTEIESKI
+251 
-262 QYWYEGEMN
+262 
-271 EYKHHSLD
+271 
-279 MICTPNHKQLIGID
+279 
-293 YHPKEGVY
+293 
-301 TKNQLIDSSEVPSL
+301 
-315 TKRAYMY
+315 
-322 YTVDNWTGSE
+322 
-332 SEEIEIAG
+332 
-340 KIFNTNSFVRM
+340 
-351 MGWYLSEGSLILRK
+351 
-365 KDKNGHYNSTQ
+365 
-376 LCISQSKNKNFS
+376 
-388 EIEDCLSKTFQ
+388 
-399 TNVYY
+399 
-404 SAYKEFGGRFTI
+404 
-416 LLDKSY
+416 
-422 DSFVQWLK
+422 
-430 SLGDRAYTKTI
+430 
-441 PKEIK
+441 
-446 LLSKKYLFEFL
+446 
-457 LSYWK
+457 
-462 GDGFGGGETFM
+462 
-473 DGNRHIVTSS
+473 
-483 KQMADDLSEIILKC
+483 
-497 GYRPSL
+497 
-503 KIVDKRGVTTFSKKR
+503 
-518 NRSFTTR
+518 
-525 RLIYKVSIL
+525 
-534 VGKHF
+534 
-539 NSIHKHFSVIDNWK
+539 
-553 GEVGC
+553 
-558 LQLKKNST
+558 
-566 LYIRRNGQSIWS
+566 
-578 GNCRHC
+578 CRHC

-908 GKSIYHC
+908 GKSIHHC

>member
-1 MIFNNEQIQ
+1 MLFNNEQIQ

-201 DGPNTL
+201 DGSNTL

-215 ACFPTNDT
+215 A
-223 EFLTDE
+223 
-229 GFKLLKDIRGDEK
+229 
-242 VASFNIETN
+242 
-251 TLEYTEIESKI
+251 
-262 QYWYEGEMN
+262 
-271 EYKHHSLD
+271 
-279 MICTPNHKQLIGID
+279 
-293 YHPKEGVY
+293 
-301 TKNQLIDSSEVPSL
+301 
-315 TKRAYMY
+315 
-322 YTVDNWTGSE
+322 
-332 SEEIEIAG
+332 
-340 KIFNTNSFVRM
+340 
-351 MGWYLSEGSLILRK
+351 
-365 KDKNGHYNSTQ
+365 
-376 LCISQSKNKNFS
+376 
-388 EIEDCLSKTFQ
+388 
-399 TNVYY
+399 
-404 SAYKEFGGRFTI
+404 
-416 LLDKSY
+416 
-422 DSFVQWLK
+422 
-430 SLGDRAYTKTI
+430 
-441 PKEIK
+441 
-446 LLSKKYLFEFL
+446 
-457 LSYWK
+457 
-462 GDGFGGGETFM
+462 
-473 DGNRHIVTSS
+473 
-483 KQMADDLSEIILKC
+483 
-497 GYRPSL
+497 
-503 KIVDKRGVTTFSKKR
+503 
-518 NRSFTTR
+518 
-525 RLIYKVSIL
+525 
-534 VGKHF
+534 
-539 NSIHKHFSVIDNWK
+539 
-553 GEVGC
+553 
-558 LQLKKNST
+558 
-566 LYIRRNGQSIWS
+566 
-578 GNCRHC
+578 CRHC

-1013 AKVKIIVGDKVFYT
+1013 TKVKIIVGDKVFYT

>member
-147 GVKRGIVERDTT
+147 GIKRGVIERDTT

-201 DGPNTL
+201 DGSNTL

-215 ACFPTNDT
+215 A
-223 EFLTDE
+223 
-229 GFKLLKDIRGDEK
+229 
-242 VASFNIETN
+242 
-251 TLEYTEIESKI
+251 
-262 QYWYEGEMN
+262 
-271 EYKHHSLD
+271 
-279 MICTPNHKQLIGID
+279 
-293 YHPKEGVY
+293 
-301 TKNQLIDSSEVPSL
+301 
-315 TKRAYMY
+315 
-322 YTVDNWTGSE
+322 
-332 SEEIEIAG
+332 
-340 KIFNTNSFVRM
+340 
-351 MGWYLSEGSLILRK
+351 
-365 KDKNGHYNSTQ
+365 
-376 LCISQSKNKNFS
+376 
-388 EIEDCLSKTFQ
+388 
-399 TNVYY
+399 
-404 SAYKEFGGRFTI
+404 
-416 LLDKSY
+416 
-422 DSFVQWLK
+422 
-430 SLGDRAYTKTI
+430 
-441 PKEIK
+441 
-446 LLSKKYLFEFL
+446 
-457 LSYWK
+457 
-462 GDGFGGGETFM
+462 
-473 DGNRHIVTSS
+473 
-483 KQMADDLSEIILKC
+483 
-497 GYRPSL
+497 
-503 KIVDKRGVTTFSKKR
+503 
-518 NRSFTTR
+518 
-525 RLIYKVSIL
+525 
-534 VGKHF
+534 
-539 NSIHKHFSVIDNWK
+539 
-553 GEVGC
+553 
-558 LQLKKNST
+558 
-566 LYIRRNGQSIWS
+566 
-578 GNCRHC
+578 CRHC

-938 RYGKVM
+938 RYEKVM

>member
-215 ACFPTNDT
+215 A
-223 EFLTDE
+223 
-229 GFKLLKDIRGDEK
+229 
-242 VASFNIETN
+242 
-251 TLEYTEIESKI
+251 
-262 QYWYEGEMN
+262 
-271 EYKHHSLD
+271 
-279 MICTPNHKQLIGID
+279 
-293 YHPKEGVY
+293 
-301 TKNQLIDSSEVPSL
+301 
-315 TKRAYMY
+315 
-322 YTVDNWTGSE
+322 
-332 SEEIEIAG
+332 
-340 KIFNTNSFVRM
+340 
-351 MGWYLSEGSLILRK
+351 
-365 KDKNGHYNSTQ
+365 
-376 LCISQSKNKNFS
+376 
-388 EIEDCLSKTFQ
+388 
-399 TNVYY
+399 
-404 SAYKEFGGRFTI
+404 
-416 LLDKSY
+416 
-422 DSFVQWLK
+422 
-430 SLGDRAYTKTI
+430 
-441 PKEIK
+441 
-446 LLSKKYLFEFL
+446 
-457 LSYWK
+457 
-462 GDGFGGGETFM
+462 
-473 DGNRHIVTSS
+473 
-483 KQMADDLSEIILKC
+483 
-497 GYRPSL
+497 
-503 KIVDKRGVTTFSKKR
+503 
-518 NRSFTTR
+518 
-525 RLIYKVSIL
+525 
-534 VGKHF
+534 
-539 NSIHKHFSVIDNWK
+539 
-553 GEVGC
+553 
-558 LQLKKNST
+558 
-566 LYIRRNGQSIWS
+566 
-578 GNCRHC
+578 CRHC

-857 LLGDGTVHR
+857 LLGDGTVYR

>member
-201 DGPNTL
+201 DGSNTL

-215 ACFPTNDT
+215 A
-223 EFLTDE
+223 
-229 GFKLLKDIRGDEK
+229 
-242 VASFNIETN
+242 
-251 TLEYTEIESKI
+251 
-262 QYWYEGEMN
+262 
-271 EYKHHSLD
+271 
-279 MICTPNHKQLIGID
+279 
-293 YHPKEGVY
+293 
-301 TKNQLIDSSEVPSL
+301 
-315 TKRAYMY
+315 
-322 YTVDNWTGSE
+322 
-332 SEEIEIAG
+332 
-340 KIFNTNSFVRM
+340 
-351 MGWYLSEGSLILRK
+351 
-365 KDKNGHYNSTQ
+365 
-376 LCISQSKNKNFS
+376 
-388 EIEDCLSKTFQ
+388 
-399 TNVYY
+399 
-404 SAYKEFGGRFTI
+404 
-416 LLDKSY
+416 
-422 DSFVQWLK
+422 
-430 SLGDRAYTKTI
+430 
-441 PKEIK
+441 
-446 LLSKKYLFEFL
+446 
-457 LSYWK
+457 
-462 GDGFGGGETFM
+462 
-473 DGNRHIVTSS
+473 
-483 KQMADDLSEIILKC
+483 
-497 GYRPSL
+497 
-503 KIVDKRGVTTFSKKR
+503 
-518 NRSFTTR
+518 
-525 RLIYKVSIL
+525 
-534 VGKHF
+534 
-539 NSIHKHFSVIDNWK
+539 
-553 GEVGC
+553 
-558 LQLKKNST
+558 
-566 LYIRRNGQSIWS
+566 
-578 GNCRHC
+578 CRHC

-915 KKQKKDYLARYDQW
+915 KKQKKDYLTRYDQW

-938 RYGKVM
+938 RYRKVM

-1003 IDYKRKTAPG
+1003 IDYKRKTVPG

>member
-201 DGPNTL
+201 DGSNTL

-215 ACFPTNDT
+215 A
-223 EFLTDE
+223 
-229 GFKLLKDIRGDEK
+229 
-242 VASFNIETN
+242 
-251 TLEYTEIESKI
+251 
-262 QYWYEGEMN
+262 
-271 EYKHHSLD
+271 
-279 MICTPNHKQLIGID
+279 
-293 YHPKEGVY
+293 
-301 TKNQLIDSSEVPSL
+301 
-315 TKRAYMY
+315 
-322 YTVDNWTGSE
+322 
-332 SEEIEIAG
+332 
-340 KIFNTNSFVRM
+340 
-351 MGWYLSEGSLILRK
+351 
-365 KDKNGHYNSTQ
+365 
-376 LCISQSKNKNFS
+376 
-388 EIEDCLSKTFQ
+388 
-399 TNVYY
+399 
-404 SAYKEFGGRFTI
+404 
-416 LLDKSY
+416 
-422 DSFVQWLK
+422 
-430 SLGDRAYTKTI
+430 
-441 PKEIK
+441 
-446 LLSKKYLFEFL
+446 
-457 LSYWK
+457 
-462 GDGFGGGETFM
+462 
-473 DGNRHIVTSS
+473 
-483 KQMADDLSEIILKC
+483 
-497 GYRPSL
+497 
-503 KIVDKRGVTTFSKKR
+503 
-518 NRSFTTR
+518 
-525 RLIYKVSIL
+525 
-534 VGKHF
+534 
-539 NSIHKHFSVIDNWK
+539 
-553 GEVGC
+553 
-558 LQLKKNST
+558 
-566 LYIRRNGQSIWS
+566 
-578 GNCRHC
+578 CRHC

-857 LLGDGTVHR
+857 LLGDGAVHR

>member
-201 DGPNTL
+201 DGSNTL

-215 ACFPTNDT
+215 A
-223 EFLTDE
+223 
-229 GFKLLKDIRGDEK
+229 
-242 VASFNIETN
+242 
-251 TLEYTEIESKI
+251 
-262 QYWYEGEMN
+262 
-271 EYKHHSLD
+271 
-279 MICTPNHKQLIGID
+279 
-293 YHPKEGVY
+293 
-301 TKNQLIDSSEVPSL
+301 
-315 TKRAYMY
+315 
-322 YTVDNWTGSE
+322 
-332 SEEIEIAG
+332 
-340 KIFNTNSFVRM
+340 
-351 MGWYLSEGSLILRK
+351 
-365 KDKNGHYNSTQ
+365 
-376 LCISQSKNKNFS
+376 
-388 EIEDCLSKTFQ
+388 
-399 TNVYY
+399 
-404 SAYKEFGGRFTI
+404 
-416 LLDKSY
+416 
-422 DSFVQWLK
+422 
-430 SLGDRAYTKTI
+430 
-441 PKEIK
+441 
-446 LLSKKYLFEFL
+446 
-457 LSYWK
+457 
-462 GDGFGGGETFM
+462 
-473 DGNRHIVTSS
+473 
-483 KQMADDLSEIILKC
+483 
-497 GYRPSL
+497 
-503 KIVDKRGVTTFSKKR
+503 
-518 NRSFTTR
+518 
-525 RLIYKVSIL
+525 
-534 VGKHF
+534 
-539 NSIHKHFSVIDNWK
+539 
-553 GEVGC
+553 
-558 LQLKKNST
+558 
-566 LYIRRNGQSIWS
+566 
-578 GNCRHC
+578 CRHC

-857 LLGDGTVHR
+857 LLGDSTVHR

-1013 AKVKIIVGDKVFYT
+1013 TKVKIIVGDKVFYT

>member
-215 ACFPTNDT
+215 A
-223 EFLTDE
+223 
-229 GFKLLKDIRGDEK
+229 
-242 VASFNIETN
+242 
-251 TLEYTEIESKI
+251 
-262 QYWYEGEMN
+262 
-271 EYKHHSLD
+271 
-279 MICTPNHKQLIGID
+279 
-293 YHPKEGVY
+293 
-301 TKNQLIDSSEVPSL
+301 
-315 TKRAYMY
+315 
-322 YTVDNWTGSE
+322 
-332 SEEIEIAG
+332 
-340 KIFNTNSFVRM
+340 
-351 MGWYLSEGSLILRK
+351 
-365 KDKNGHYNSTQ
+365 
-376 LCISQSKNKNFS
+376 
-388 EIEDCLSKTFQ
+388 
-399 TNVYY
+399 
-404 SAYKEFGGRFTI
+404 
-416 LLDKSY
+416 
-422 DSFVQWLK
+422 
-430 SLGDRAYTKTI
+430 
-441 PKEIK
+441 
-446 LLSKKYLFEFL
+446 
-457 LSYWK
+457 
-462 GDGFGGGETFM
+462 
-473 DGNRHIVTSS
+473 
-483 KQMADDLSEIILKC
+483 
-497 GYRPSL
+497 
-503 KIVDKRGVTTFSKKR
+503 
-518 NRSFTTR
+518 
-525 RLIYKVSIL
+525 
-534 VGKHF
+534 
-539 NSIHKHFSVIDNWK
+539 
-553 GEVGC
+553 
-558 LQLKKNST
+558 
-566 LYIRRNGQSIWS
+566 
-578 GNCRHC
+578 CRHC

-938 RYGKVM
+938 RYEKVM

>member
-72 DYQTKQISYKD
+72 DYQAKQISYKD

-215 ACFPTNDT
+215 A
-223 EFLTDE
+223 
-229 GFKLLKDIRGDEK
+229 
-242 VASFNIETN
+242 
-251 TLEYTEIESKI
+251 
-262 QYWYEGEMN
+262 
-271 EYKHHSLD
+271 
-279 MICTPNHKQLIGID
+279 
-293 YHPKEGVY
+293 
-301 TKNQLIDSSEVPSL
+301 
-315 TKRAYMY
+315 
-322 YTVDNWTGSE
+322 
-332 SEEIEIAG
+332 
-340 KIFNTNSFVRM
+340 
-351 MGWYLSEGSLILRK
+351 
-365 KDKNGHYNSTQ
+365 
-376 LCISQSKNKNFS
+376 
-388 EIEDCLSKTFQ
+388 
-399 TNVYY
+399 
-404 SAYKEFGGRFTI
+404 
-416 LLDKSY
+416 
-422 DSFVQWLK
+422 
-430 SLGDRAYTKTI
+430 
-441 PKEIK
+441 
-446 LLSKKYLFEFL
+446 
-457 LSYWK
+457 
-462 GDGFGGGETFM
+462 
-473 DGNRHIVTSS
+473 
-483 KQMADDLSEIILKC
+483 
-497 GYRPSL
+497 
-503 KIVDKRGVTTFSKKR
+503 
-518 NRSFTTR
+518 
-525 RLIYKVSIL
+525 
-534 VGKHF
+534 
-539 NSIHKHFSVIDNWK
+539 
-553 GEVGC
+553 
-558 LQLKKNST
+558 
-566 LYIRRNGQSIWS
+566 
-578 GNCRHC
+578 CRHC

-938 RYGKVM
+938 RYGKAM

>member
-1 MIFNNEQIQ
+1 MLFNNEQIQ

-72 DYQTKQISYKD
+72 DYQAKQISYKD

-215 ACFPTNDT
+215 A
-223 EFLTDE
+223 
-229 GFKLLKDIRGDEK
+229 
-242 VASFNIETN
+242 
-251 TLEYTEIESKI
+251 
-262 QYWYEGEMN
+262 
-271 EYKHHSLD
+271 
-279 MICTPNHKQLIGID
+279 
-293 YHPKEGVY
+293 
-301 TKNQLIDSSEVPSL
+301 
-315 TKRAYMY
+315 
-322 YTVDNWTGSE
+322 
-332 SEEIEIAG
+332 
-340 KIFNTNSFVRM
+340 
-351 MGWYLSEGSLILRK
+351 
-365 KDKNGHYNSTQ
+365 
-376 LCISQSKNKNFS
+376 
-388 EIEDCLSKTFQ
+388 
-399 TNVYY
+399 
-404 SAYKEFGGRFTI
+404 
-416 LLDKSY
+416 
-422 DSFVQWLK
+422 
-430 SLGDRAYTKTI
+430 
-441 PKEIK
+441 
-446 LLSKKYLFEFL
+446 
-457 LSYWK
+457 
-462 GDGFGGGETFM
+462 
-473 DGNRHIVTSS
+473 
-483 KQMADDLSEIILKC
+483 
-497 GYRPSL
+497 
-503 KIVDKRGVTTFSKKR
+503 
-518 NRSFTTR
+518 
-525 RLIYKVSIL
+525 
-534 VGKHF
+534 
-539 NSIHKHFSVIDNWK
+539 
-553 GEVGC
+553 
-558 LQLKKNST
+558 
-566 LYIRRNGQSIWS
+566 
-578 GNCRHC
+578 CRHC

>member
-215 ACFPTNDT
+215 A
-223 EFLTDE
+223 
-229 GFKLLKDIRGDEK
+229 
-242 VASFNIETN
+242 
-251 TLEYTEIESKI
+251 
-262 QYWYEGEMN
+262 
-271 EYKHHSLD
+271 
-279 MICTPNHKQLIGID
+279 
-293 YHPKEGVY
+293 
-301 TKNQLIDSSEVPSL
+301 
-315 TKRAYMY
+315 
-322 YTVDNWTGSE
+322 
-332 SEEIEIAG
+332 
-340 KIFNTNSFVRM
+340 
-351 MGWYLSEGSLILRK
+351 
-365 KDKNGHYNSTQ
+365 
-376 LCISQSKNKNFS
+376 
-388 EIEDCLSKTFQ
+388 
-399 TNVYY
+399 
-404 SAYKEFGGRFTI
+404 
-416 LLDKSY
+416 
-422 DSFVQWLK
+422 
-430 SLGDRAYTKTI
+430 
-441 PKEIK
+441 
-446 LLSKKYLFEFL
+446 
-457 LSYWK
+457 
-462 GDGFGGGETFM
+462 
-473 DGNRHIVTSS
+473 
-483 KQMADDLSEIILKC
+483 
-497 GYRPSL
+497 
-503 KIVDKRGVTTFSKKR
+503 
-518 NRSFTTR
+518 
-525 RLIYKVSIL
+525 
-534 VGKHF
+534 
-539 NSIHKHFSVIDNWK
+539 
-553 GEVGC
+553 
-558 LQLKKNST
+558 
-566 LYIRRNGQSIWS
+566 
-578 GNCRHC
+578 CRHC

-893 ELLLKVGKCPSFKNR
+893 ELLLKVGKYPSFKNR

>member
-201 DGPNTL
+201 DGSNTL

-215 ACFPTNDT
+215 A
-223 EFLTDE
+223 
-229 GFKLLKDIRGDEK
+229 
-242 VASFNIETN
+242 
-251 TLEYTEIESKI
+251 
-262 QYWYEGEMN
+262 
-271 EYKHHSLD
+271 
-279 MICTPNHKQLIGID
+279 
-293 YHPKEGVY
+293 
-301 TKNQLIDSSEVPSL
+301 
-315 TKRAYMY
+315 
-322 YTVDNWTGSE
+322 
-332 SEEIEIAG
+332 
-340 KIFNTNSFVRM
+340 
-351 MGWYLSEGSLILRK
+351 
-365 KDKNGHYNSTQ
+365 
-376 LCISQSKNKNFS
+376 
-388 EIEDCLSKTFQ
+388 
-399 TNVYY
+399 
-404 SAYKEFGGRFTI
+404 
-416 LLDKSY
+416 
-422 DSFVQWLK
+422 
-430 SLGDRAYTKTI
+430 
-441 PKEIK
+441 
-446 LLSKKYLFEFL
+446 
-457 LSYWK
+457 
-462 GDGFGGGETFM
+462 
-473 DGNRHIVTSS
+473 
-483 KQMADDLSEIILKC
+483 
-497 GYRPSL
+497 
-503 KIVDKRGVTTFSKKR
+503 
-518 NRSFTTR
+518 
-525 RLIYKVSIL
+525 
-534 VGKHF
+534 
-539 NSIHKHFSVIDNWK
+539 
-553 GEVGC
+553 
-558 LQLKKNST
+558 
-566 LYIRRNGQSIWS
+566 
-578 GNCRHC
+578 CRHC

-857 LLGDGTVHR
+857 LLSDGTVHR

-908 GKSIYHC
+908 GKSIHHC

>member
-1 MIFNNEQIQ
+1 MLFNNEQIQ

-215 ACFPTNDT
+215 A
-223 EFLTDE
+223 
-229 GFKLLKDIRGDEK
+229 
-242 VASFNIETN
+242 
-251 TLEYTEIESKI
+251 
-262 QYWYEGEMN
+262 
-271 EYKHHSLD
+271 
-279 MICTPNHKQLIGID
+279 
-293 YHPKEGVY
+293 
-301 TKNQLIDSSEVPSL
+301 
-315 TKRAYMY
+315 
-322 YTVDNWTGSE
+322 
-332 SEEIEIAG
+332 
-340 KIFNTNSFVRM
+340 
-351 MGWYLSEGSLILRK
+351 
-365 KDKNGHYNSTQ
+365 
-376 LCISQSKNKNFS
+376 
-388 EIEDCLSKTFQ
+388 
-399 TNVYY
+399 
-404 SAYKEFGGRFTI
+404 
-416 LLDKSY
+416 
-422 DSFVQWLK
+422 
-430 SLGDRAYTKTI
+430 
-441 PKEIK
+441 
-446 LLSKKYLFEFL
+446 
-457 LSYWK
+457 
-462 GDGFGGGETFM
+462 
-473 DGNRHIVTSS
+473 
-483 KQMADDLSEIILKC
+483 
-497 GYRPSL
+497 
-503 KIVDKRGVTTFSKKR
+503 
-518 NRSFTTR
+518 
-525 RLIYKVSIL
+525 
-534 VGKHF
+534 
-539 NSIHKHFSVIDNWK
+539 
-553 GEVGC
+553 
-558 LQLKKNST
+558 
-566 LYIRRNGQSIWS
+566 
-578 GNCRHC
+578 CRHC

-908 GKSIYHC
+908 GNSIYHC

-938 RYGKVM
+938 RYVKVM